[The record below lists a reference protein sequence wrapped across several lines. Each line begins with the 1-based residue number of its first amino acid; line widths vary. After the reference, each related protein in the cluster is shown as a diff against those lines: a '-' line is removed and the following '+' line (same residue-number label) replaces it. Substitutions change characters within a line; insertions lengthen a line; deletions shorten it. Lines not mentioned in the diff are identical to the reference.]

1 MSSVKGLI
9 LEPQEI
15 NLSHN
20 ARHPTRLNPIQMSG
34 GLNRWLDDVASI
46 KGLDDSASPKQS
58 EKDRTLDYPIEKSPQ
73 KSAGL
78 YDLRPFPPN
87 SRKYRPSALIPF
99 VLSATAWIISL
110 LLVVAGTKP
119 GLMSNIN
126 MLSVSHFY
134 FPKSLIP
141 NLELF

>member
-9 LEPQEI
+9 LGPRVI
-15 NLSHN
+15 DLSHN
-20 ARHPTRLNPIQMSG
+20 ALHPTRVNPIKMSG
-34 GLNRWLDDVASI
+34 GLNRWLDDVASMS
-46 KGLDDSASPKQS
+46 GS

-78 YDLRPFPPN
+78 DNSRPFPPN

-134 FPKSLIP
+134 FSKSLIP